1 MAKAKKDYKVK
12 EHPDHYEVD
21 DGKGPFKIAKHTI
34 PGELHVHIRKMA
46 SGGDVEVDP
55 STGAPTA
62 ESSGISST
70 ISRLGEK
77 VFGRALPTPE
87 PSGATVSFKMPEG
100 PQVPEG
106 SVQTPSGTVT
116 PGQGASQTPKPQPKE
131 GGEGGATKEYEKAEK
146 GQEAA
151 LQAQAALATK
161 QGAVQAVLQHQ
172 SLEAQ
177 DAFNKSED
185 AKEASHQA
193 ELAQSIRDFKE
204 GKINPNQLWEQSDFG
219 SKASALIGIVLGG
232 IGAAYTGGPN
242 QALGV
247 IQKQIDRNIDAQVKN
262 KQNQES
268 MINTLM
274 RQGYDMRQ
282 ARGVAEARMKDRLA
296 GQMEAAASDFLGE
309 KAQAAAQTTIAA
321 LRADSVQIKQKMR
334 AEGLDSTLKSLQIQ
348 SARFGI
354 QNQEFQ
360 RGATAQLLSGKPVDA
375 YLMYYL
381 SSEMQKRFGPNAE
394 EVGAHEALGAAA
406 AADIHPLLAKVP
418 FTASK
423 AEREAHAGNV
433 AARYLKMQGQDPLK
447 RNPMWEVLHNVGL
460 ALSSPIQEKK
470 NKATAFFMDL
480 ERQNKQKRAL
490 GYGST
495 PSPTQSVESES

>member
-1 MAKAKKDYKVK
+1 MAEAKLNYKVK

-21 DGKGPFKIAKHTI
+21 DGKGPFKIAKHAI
-34 PGELHVHIRKMA
+34 PGELHAHIRKMA
-46 SGGDVEVDP
+46 KGGVASEDVASTSEEMDVPGGISGVASLAKRALQTPEDIEAERQEAAQVP
-55 STGAPTA
+55 ATTGATGSFEAPT
-62 ESSGISST
+62 
-70 ISRLGEK
+70 
-77 VFGRALPTPE
+77 
-87 PSGATVSFKMPEG
+87 
-100 PQVPEG
+100 QV
-106 SVQTPSGTVT
+106 
-116 PGQGASQTPKPQPKE
+116 APQPPVHPAVKAGGPS
-131 GGEGGATKEYEKAEK
+131 GGEGGAAKEYEKAEK

-151 LQAQAALATK
+151 ALAQAALATK
-161 QGAVQAVLQHQ
+161 QGAAQAVLQHQ

-185 AKEASHQA
+185 AKEAAHQT

-348 SARFGI
+348 STRFGI

-360 RGATAQLLSGKPVDA
+360 RVATAQLLSGKPVDP
-375 YLMYYL
+375 YLMSYL

-406 AADIHPLLAKVP
+406 AADIHPLLAKIP

-433 AARYLKMQGQDPLK
+433 AARYLKMQGQDPSK
-447 RNPMWEVLHNVGL
+447 RNPMWEVLHNAGL
-460 ALSSPIQEKK
+460 DLSSPIQEKK

-495 PSPTQSVESES
+495 PSPSQQPVESES